1 MIHTVR
7 IRGFKRFTEVEFRL
21 PGHVV
26 LAGPNNTGK
35 TTVLQAIA
43 SWALALRRWREVS
56 DFNRRRGY
64 KYVPIARQAFT
75 AVPLRSFD
83 LLWTNRSYFRNNP
96 IEIEV
101 GHNDGWSVTIEFRA
115 DSTEQIHVRP
125 RVDTPSKTLR
135 ELDLGVAFV
144 PPMTG
149 IGIDEPVFQLPKIEQ
164 LLGLGRPGEVL
175 RNLLTEAYS
184 GPLEFGPAWDSIQAS
199 IGKLFGYELLPPDA
213 SGAHI
218 RAEYRVTN
226 VEGVARPN
234 LDIASAGSGFQ
245 QVLMLLAFL
254 NTRRGAVLL
263 LDEPDAHLHII
274 LQDAIYHELR
284 TAAARQRSQLVV
296 ATHSEIVINSVEP
309 RELCVMLDRPRM
321 VADNAERNRLVSSLR
336 VLSNAEVMQALG
348 VRGVLYVE
356 GHTDID
362 ILRAW
367 AAQLHHRAE
376 ELLTTEVMWK
386 QTVFRTRERGVN
398 NLGVRAREH
407 FEALQLV
414 RDGLPGLELIDGDAH
429 PDVRDGAITGHG
441 FQRLRWHR
449 YEIESYL
456 IHPAAL
462 ARFVESMVGAT
473 AAELHV
479 NDMHTHMRREFPQ
492 GLIEDPHGDHVF
504 LKSTKART
512 DILPPMLEAAGIPNL
527 PYTRY
532 HEIAQ
537 TMLPGE
543 IHPEV
548 VEKLD
553 AICRAFGVE
562 P

>member
-1 MIHTVR
+1 MIHTLR
-7 IRGFKRFTEVEFRL
+7 IRGFKRFGQEVEFRL

-43 SWALALRRWREVS
+43 SWALALRRWRELNK
-56 DFNRRRGY
+56 FNPGKGY
-64 KYVPIARQAFT
+64 SRAPIARQAFT

-83 LLWTNRSYFRNNP
+83 LMWTNRLYRRNNP
-96 IEIEV
+96 IEIELR
-101 GHNDGWSVTIEFRA
+101 HNDGWSVTMEFTA
-115 DSTEQIHVRP
+115 DSSEQIKVRP
-125 RVDTPSKTLR
+125 KKTGAPAVVVR
-135 ELDLGVAFV
+135 NLDFRVAFI

-149 IGIDEPVFQLPKIEQ
+149 IGIDEPVFQSPKIEQ
-164 LLGLGRPGEVL
+164 LLGLGRPGDVL
-175 RNLLTEAYS
+175 RNLLVEAS
-184 GPLEFGPAWDSIQAS
+184 RDEVAWGALQAS
-199 IGKLFGYELLPPDA
+199 IEKLFGYKLRPPDTR
-213 SGAHI
+213 GAHI
-218 RAEYRVTN
+218 IADYTMPASS
-226 VEGVARPN
+226 GASPI

-254 NTRRGAVLL
+254 NTRPGAVLL
-263 LDEPDAHLHII
+263 LDEPDAHLHVI

-284 TAAARQRSQLVV
+284 TVAARQRSQLIV
-296 ATHSEIVINSVEP
+296 ATHSEVVINAVEP
-309 RELCVMLDRPRM
+309 RELYVMLNQPR
-321 VADNAERNRLVSSLR
+321 AIANDAERSRLISTLR
-336 VLSNAEVMQALG
+336 VLSNADVMQALD

-356 GHTDID
+356 GSTDIA

-367 AAQLHHRAE
+367 AAKLGHRAE
-376 ELLTTEVMWK
+376 PLLTTELMWK
-386 QTVFRTRERGVN
+386 PTVFETREAGT
-398 NLGVRAREH
+398 GAPGIKAREH

-414 RDGLPGLELIDGDAH
+414 RDDLPGLELVDGDAH
-429 PDVRDGAITGHG
+429 QNIRDTEITGAD

-456 IHPAAL
+456 LHPDSL
-462 ARFVESMVGAT
+462 VRFVESMVGT
-473 AAELHV
+473 DSAAPHV
-479 NDMHTHMRREFPQ
+479 EDMLAHWGNEFPPAVVREPL
-492 GLIEDPHGDHVF
+492 GHHEYLNV
-504 LKSTKART
+504 TKART
-512 DILPPMLEAAGIPNL
+512 KLLPPLLEAAGIRDL

-537 TMLPGE
+537 VMLPEE

>member
-7 IRGFKRFTEVEFRL
+7 IRGFKRLGREVEFRL

-43 SWALALRRWREVS
+43 SWALALRRWRELN
-56 DFNRRRGY
+56 DFNPRHGY
-64 KYVPIARQAFT
+64 TNAPIARQAFT

-83 LLWTNRSYFRNNP
+83 LMWTNRLYHRNNP
-96 IEIEV
+96 VEIELR
-101 GHNDGWSVTIEFRA
+101 HNDGWSVTMEFIA
-115 DSTEQIHVRP
+115 DSTEQIYVRP
-125 RVDTPSKTLR
+125 KVDVPADMLR
-135 ELDLGVAFV
+135 NLDLRVAFI

-149 IGIDEPVFQLPKIEQ
+149 IGIDEPVFQQPKIEQ

-175 RNLLTEAYS
+175 RNLLVEANRD
-184 GPLEFGPAWDSIQAS
+184 EIAWGALQESIE
-199 IGKLFGYELLPPDA
+199 KLFGYRLRPPDT

-218 RAEYRVTN
+218 VADYTIVDSS
-226 VEGVARPN
+226 GVSPI

-254 NTRRGAVLL
+254 NARPGALLL

-284 TAAARQRSQLVV
+284 TVAARQRSQLVV
-296 ATHSEIVINSVEP
+296 ATHSEVVINAVEP
-309 RELCVMLDRPRM
+309 RELYVMLNEPRAI
-321 VADNAERNRLVSSLR
+321 ADNAERNRLISTLR
-336 VLSNAEVMQALG
+336 VLSNADVMQAQG
-348 VRGVLYVE
+348 VHGILYVE
-356 GHTDID
+356 DYTDIA

-367 AAQLHHRAE
+367 AARLGHRAE
-376 ELLTTEVMWK
+376 TLLTTELMWK
-386 QTVFRTRERGVN
+386 PVVFQTRQTGVGN
-398 NLGVRAREH
+398 PGIRARDH
-407 FEALQLV
+407 YDALQLV
-414 RDGLPGLELIDGDAH
+414 RDTLPGLELVDGDAYQGIQG
-429 PDVRDGAITGHG
+429 GAITGAG
-441 FQRLRWHR
+441 LQRLRWRR

-456 IHPAAL
+456 VHQDAL
-462 ARFVESMVGAT
+462 ARFVGSIVGAES
-473 AAELHV
+473 AAPHV
-479 NDMHTHMRREFPQ
+479 DDMRAYMRREFPP
-492 GLIEDPHGDHVF
+492 GVIDDPLGDHPF
-504 LKSTKART
+504 LNGTKART
-512 DILPPMLEAAGIPNL
+512 EVLPPVLNAAGIHDL

-532 HEIAQ
+532 HEIARV
-537 TMLPGE
+537 MLPEE

>member
-1 MIHTVR
+1 MIRTVR
-7 IRGFKRFTEVEFRL
+7 IRRFKRFGEIEFRL

-43 SWALALRRWREVS
+43 SWALALQRWREFN

-64 KYVPIARQAFT
+64 TYVPIARQAFVS
-75 AVPLRSFD
+75 VPLGSFD
-83 LLWTNRSYFRNNP
+83 LLWLNRAYSREHP

-101 GHNDGWSVTIEFRA
+101 GHSDGWSVNMELKP
-115 DSTEQIHVRP
+115 DSTEQVYVRP
-125 RVDTPSKTLR
+125 TADTPPDTLR
-135 ELDLGVAFV
+135 ELDHRVAFI
-144 PPMTG
+144 PPMSG
-149 IGIDEPVFQLPKIEQ
+149 VGIDEPVYLAPKIEQ
-164 LLGLGRPGEVL
+164 LLGLGRAGEVL
-175 RNLLTEAYS
+175 RNLLAEAYS
-184 GPLEFGPAWDSIQAS
+184 DSLGGAEAWNSIQAS
-199 IGKLFGYELLPPDA
+199 IGKLFGYELLVPDT

-218 RAEYRVTN
+218 SVEYV
-226 VEGVARPN
+226 VSDSDAAPRPV

-254 NTRRGAVLL
+254 NTRPGAVLL
-263 LDEPDAHLHII
+263 LDEPDAHLHVI

-284 TAAARQRSQLVV
+284 TIAARQRSQLIV
-296 ATHSEIVINSVEP
+296 ATHSQVVINSVEP
-309 RELCVMLDRPRM
+309 RELCVMLNKPRM
-321 VADNAERNRLVSSLR
+321 VADNSERSRLISSLR
-336 VLSNAEVMQALG
+336 VLSNADVMQAMG
-348 VRGVLYVE
+348 VCGVLYVE
-356 GHTDID
+356 DYTDIA

-367 AAQLHHRAE
+367 AEGLEHRAA
-376 ELLTTEVMWK
+376 ELLRTEVMWK
-386 QTVFRTRERGVN
+386 PVVFQTREGGVGAS
-398 NLGVRAREH
+398 GVRARAH

-414 RDGLPGLELIDGDAH
+414 REGLPGLELRDGDARPAV
-429 PDVRDGAITGHG
+429 PDTQITGSG
-441 FQRLRWHR
+441 LQRLRWRR

-456 IHPAAL
+456 IHAASL
-462 ARFVESMVGAT
+462 ARFVETAVGKD
-473 AAELHV
+473 AAGPRVDDMIAHLH
-479 NDMHTHMRREFPQ
+479 REFPPAV
-492 GLIEDPHGDHVF
+492 IDDPLGDHVF
-504 LKSTKART
+504 LNGTKART
-512 DILPPMLEAAGIPNL
+512 EILPPLLVAAGIHGL

-537 TMLPGE
+537 TMLPEE